1 MGGVMREKRDDK
13 SKALRDEGMSS
24 PTDVR
29 NTTAPRKVKDLPEDD
44 GYKSRDPEKDYDG
57 PAKKDH

>member
-1 MGGVMREKRDDK
+1 VKNEQTGK

-24 PTDVR
+24 PSEIR
-29 NTTAPRKVKDLPEDD
+29 NTTAPRKIKDMPEDD
-44 GYKSRDPEKDYDG
+44 GYKKRDPDKDYKG